1 MAETEKTSFL
11 DRFVKL
17 IVREALGGI
26 AKPAERF
33 VKRIARAVGLI
44 LGGIVL
50 TIIGVA
56 FMSVGA
62 VKWLSA
68 LMPAWLA
75 WLIVGIVLFL
85 VGIIVTTAT
94 FASGRS

>member
-1 MAETEKTSFL
+1 LAETEKTSFL

-17 IVREALGGI
+17 IVREFFGGI

-33 VKRIARAVGLI
+33 VKRIARAVGMI

-50 TIIGVA
+50 AILGVA
-56 FMSVGA
+56 FASVGA
-62 VKWLSA
+62 VKWLSL

-75 WLIVGIVLFL
+75 WIIVGVILFL

>member
-1 MAETEKTSFL
+1 MPETEKTSFL

-33 VKRIARAVGLI
+33 AKRIARAVGLI

-50 TIIGVA
+50 AILGIA
-56 FMSVGA
+56 FVSVGA

-68 LMPAWLA
+68 LMPGWLA
-75 WLIVGIVLFL
+75 WVIVGIILIL
-85 VGIIVTTAT
+85 IGIIATTAT
-94 FASGRS
+94 LASGRS

>member
-1 MAETEKTSFL
+1 MPEPEKPTLAERL
-11 DRFVKL
+11 AKL
-17 IVREALGGI
+17 ILREALGGI

-33 VKRIARAVGLI
+33 VKRLARAMGLI
-44 LGGIVL
+44 LAGIVIAL
-50 TIIGVA
+50 IGVG
-56 FMSVGA
+56 FVSVGA

-75 WLIVGIVLFL
+75 WVIVGIMLL
-85 VGIIVTTAT
+85 LIGITVTATT

>member
-1 MAETEKTSFL
+1 MPEEEKSSFL

-33 VKRIARAVGLI
+33 AKRIARAVGLI

-50 TIIGVA
+50 AILGVA
-56 FMSVGA
+56 FVSVGA
-62 VKWLSA
+62 VKWLST
-68 LMPAWLA
+68 LMPGWLA
-75 WLIVGIVLFL
+75 WVIVGIILIL
-85 VGIIVTTAT
+85 IGIIATTGT
-94 FASGRS
+94 LASGRS